1 VGQPAC
7 RLVARI
13 ARRTDV
19 SPSLSL
25 SLSLSCFSLFSFH
38 GAHASGARLPFL
50 YSRGESRM
58 QRRDPASRTSIRH
71 CRRDIPAAEPT
82 RMKNSSQPGSYIG
95 ALTAGNLHPL
105 LDPPRSVYRYAAILY
120 ARRRRPREIP
130 KREMLE
136 RIHAL
141 TRGCVLGAYVR
152 VRRAFAPAA
161 IDVTPHHDRVSR
173 EMQPFV
179 PNHRSH

>member
-1 VGQPAC
+1 MWVNPRVGWSRA
-7 RLVARI
+7 
-13 ARRTDV
+13 
-19 SPSLSL
+19 SPGGPTCLPL

-95 ALTAGNLHPL
+95 ALTAGNLHPP

-136 RIHAL
+136 RIRAH
-141 TRGCVLGAYVR
+141 TRLCTRR
-152 VRRAFAPAA
+152 VR
-161 IDVTPHHDRVSR
+161 T
-173 EMQPFV
+173 
-179 PNHRSH
+179 RSSCICTRCH